1 MGLWPFF
8 CLRVMY
14 WGHKK
19 LAIDLENL
27 IDKTVTQLG
36 YELVDIEIINHGQL
50 LRVFIDKLDSVN
62 IDDCVVVSNQLN
74 HVLSVEEDID
84 YGRLEVSSPGVD
96 RVVKNL
102 NDYERFKEEKVKIK
116 TRLPILDRKNFS
128 GVIKGIKGN
137 IVLLES
143 ANSLIE
149 IDFDQI
155 DRARLDP
162 KLWR

>member
-1 MGLWPFF
+1 M
-8 CLRVMY
+8 
-14 WGHKK
+14 
-19 LAIDLENL
+19 AIDLENL

-36 YELVDIEIINHGQL
+36 YELVDIELINHGQL

-74 HVLSVEEDID
+74 HVLSVEEEIE

-102 NDYERFKEEKVKIK
+102 NDYVRFKKERVKIK

-137 IVLLES
+137 IILLES
-143 ANSLIE
+143 ENSLIE

-155 DRARLDP
+155 DKARLDP

>member
-1 MGLWPFF
+1 M
-8 CLRVMY
+8 
-14 WGHKK
+14 
-19 LAIDLENL
+19 AIDLENL

-36 YELVDIEIINHGQL
+36 YELVDIELINHGQL

-74 HVLSVEEDID
+74 HVLSVEEEIE

-102 NDYERFKEEKVKIK
+102 NDYVRFKKERVKIK

-143 ANSLIE
+143 ENSIIE

-155 DRARLDP
+155 DSARLDP
-162 KLWR
+162 KL